1 VIRFIAGRF
10 LQMIIALLLMSMIVF
25 FLARLTGDPTS
36 LLVSEYATTQDIAA
50 LKVKLGFDRPIYVQ
64 YARFLINAIHGDF
77 GRSLKDNSPVMELIF
92 DRAAATMQLC
102 GTAFLLAV
110 FLGIAGGVLAAIRH
124 GTYIDNV
131 IRTLALLGQSAP
143 PFVMAILFILFFG
156 VQLRILPTSGYGG
169 IRHLVLPSVSLS
181 LYFIASI
188 MRLQRGSMLD
198 VLGKEYIKLVR
209 IKGIRERVVIWKH
222 ALKNSIIPVI
232 TYVVPLTVIMIGGA
246 VAVETVFGWP
256 GMGQLAYQAAI
267 GRDYPVVQAIIL
279 LLSAALMVANFIADN
294 LYGYIDPRIRFVKY

>member
-10 LQMIIALLLMSMIVF
+10 LQMIIALFLMSIIVF
-25 FLARLTGDPTS
+25 SLARLTGDPTA
-36 LLVSEYATTQDIAA
+36 LLVSEYATSEDIAT
-50 LKVKLGFDRPIYVQ
+50 LRTKLGFDKPVYVQ
-64 YARFLINAIHGDF
+64 YVRFLTNVVHGDF
-77 GRSLKDNSPVMELIF
+77 GRSLKNNSPVMELIF
-92 DRAAATMQLC
+92 DRAAATVQLC

-124 GTYIDNV
+124 GTYLDNV

-143 PFVMAILFILFFG
+143 PFVMAILLMLFFG
-156 VQLRILPTSGYGG
+156 VQLRLLPTSGYGG
-169 IRHLVLPSVSLS
+169 IRHLVLPAVSLS

-209 IKGIRERVVIWKH
+209 LKGLRERAVIWKH

-279 LLSAALMVANFIADN
+279 LLSAALMIANFIADN